1 MDRDSV
7 IQYLATMTD
16 EEFHQTAAQARTIAA
31 MGTVDARLAAAQ
43 ERGDLHASIALKREK
58 YSYQRANSDNPKE
71 GPK

>member
-7 IQYLATMTD
+7 IQYLATMTG

-58 YSYQRANSDNPKE
+58 YAYQRANSSNTE
-71 GPK
+71 GQSK

>member
-7 IQYLATMTD
+7 IQYLATMND

-58 YSYQRANSDNPKE
+58 HGHQQAKNATE

>member
-1 MDRDSV
+1 MDPNRV

-43 ERGDLHASIALKREK
+43 ERGDVTASVALKQEK
-58 YSYQRANSDNPKE
+58 YRYQQAKKNKE
-71 GPK
+71 GRAK